1 MSGTSDALKKVGVD
15 LGRDADTNLIGAIDQ
30 YTTQNLSPSDLAL
43 AQAGLKV
50 LSTATGIG
58 ALSPGVVKRGT
69 GGEWEAVH
77 YANDLNAHHP
87 KFKFLFKVN
96 FNGFPGGNF
105 SYFIHRCDKPKVK
118 FNHTEVNYY
127 NFRTKVL
134 TSVTYDPLNFTFL
147 DEIGNTVNSFFALYT
162 AARSKQGNG
171 KASID
176 GGSEFSS
183 SVPYENGYSSGKT
196 VEIQQIFANGLAT
209 NIFTLINA
217 RIDSLEFDELN
228 MEQTAGSMMNCTVS
242 FDAITCRTTGS
253 MTINSWGQT
262 DILRGGGTSG
272 LENAGQPSSNA
283 DGQLAQSSATGGG
296 IGGLGKFVKDGFA
309 TAAGIATAAYNSANK
324 VVDSLKDLVTPNDL
338 STLGQ
343 DFKRTAVG
351 SMDGLVSSNIQST
364 LTAITSG
371 SNLTSGGTGNT
382 GVREGPN
389 PNIDDATRASAQA
402 WVTGMNP

>member
-1 MSGTSDALKKVGVD
+1 MVS
-15 LGRDADTNLIGAIDQ
+15 
-30 YTTQNLSPSDLAL
+30 
-43 AQAGLKV
+43 
-50 LSTATGIG
+50 
-58 ALSPGVVKRGT
+58 
-69 GGEWEAVH
+69 
-77 YANDLNAHHP
+77 
-87 KFKFLFKVN
+87 